1 METIEFKKGLQAV
14 AVRHLAL
21 RLAEAEHSLQVL
33 TSGSIDAVVDPSGR
47 TYLLRPAQEQLR
59 QDAGRLQAVIESAA
73 DVITVI
79 DRQGLIIS
87 QSRAATRVLG
97 YAPGELIGTSLFEL
111 VHQNDLPDVHCAFF
125 NVIEEFQKN
134 ATVQFR
140 HQTRAGAYR
149 TLEATMSKVRDV
161 PEKNVVMACRDITER
176 IAGHEDATRREAAIE
191 EASHVKNQFLAV
203 LSHELRTPLTP
214 ALFGVQA
221 LEADPRFEEA
231 KSTLSMIR
239 RNIELQAGLIDNL
252 LDFTR
257 ISYGKMRTKV
267 ESIDAYE
274 AVNNVLD
281 MCQSEIAAQQI
292 AVRLG
297 LRAAESNVRAN
308 STELQQILWNLVRN
322 AVKFSEPGGR
332 IEISFANDASGQHTV
347 AVVDH
352 GLGIEPAL
360 LPRVFDSF
368 QQGDRMAQQQYG
380 GLGLGLFIAKTLA
393 EAQEGTLTVESEGRG
408 KGATFRLTLQT
419 TGAPEPPTRVIPAAP
434 RAHVRILLVED
445 HADTRT
451 VLTRLLGMQG
461 HTVHS
466 AADTSSALELA
477 ATCEFDLLI
486 SDIGLPDGTG
496 YDLMEKL
503 HESRPSLKGIAL
515 SGFGMPS
522 DIDESREAGFSE
534 HLVKPINLDS
544 LQSAIQSVA
553 AAAPAGSEE
562 CLAPA

>member
-1 METIEFKKGLQAV
+1 
-14 AVRHLAL
+14 
-21 RLAEAEHSLQVL
+21 
-33 TSGSIDAVVDPSGR
+33 
-47 TYLLRPAQEQLR
+47 
-59 QDAGRLQAVIESAA
+59 
-73 DVITVI
+73 
-79 DRQGLIIS
+79 
-87 QSRAATRVLG
+87 
-97 YAPGELIGTSLFEL
+97 
-111 VHQNDLPDVHCAFF
+111 
-125 NVIEEFQKN
+125 
-134 ATVQFR
+134 
-140 HQTRAGAYR
+140 
-149 TLEATMSKVRDV
+149 
-161 PEKNVVMACRDITER
+161 
-176 IAGHEDATRREAAIE
+176 
-191 EASHVKNQFLAV
+191 
-203 LSHELRTPLTP
+203 
-214 ALFGVQA
+214 
-221 LEADPRFEEA
+221 
-231 KSTLSMIR
+231 
-239 RNIELQAGLIDNL
+239 
-252 LDFTR
+252 
-257 ISYGKMRTKV
+257 
-267 ESIDAYE
+267 
-274 AVNNVLD
+274 

-332 IEISFANDASGQHTV
+332 IEISFANDAYGQHTV

-368 QQGDRMAQQQYG
+368 QQGDRMEQQYG

-393 EAQEGTLTVESEGRG
+393 EAQQGTLTVASEGRG

-419 TGAPEPPTRVIPAAP
+419 TGAPEPPARTIPQAP

-461 HTVHS
+461 HTVHA

-522 DIDESREAGFSE
+522 DI
-534 HLVKPINLDS
+534 
-544 LQSAIQSVA
+544 
-553 AAAPAGSEE
+553 EE
-562 CLAPA
+562 